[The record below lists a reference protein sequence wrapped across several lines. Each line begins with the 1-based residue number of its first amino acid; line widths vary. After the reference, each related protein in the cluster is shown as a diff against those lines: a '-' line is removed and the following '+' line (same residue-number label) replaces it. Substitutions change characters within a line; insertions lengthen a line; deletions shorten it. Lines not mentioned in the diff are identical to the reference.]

1 MSFLKRLFGGSTA
14 APSNVGQRT
23 DIAKG
28 FDSSM
33 LSVVEGWRFCA
44 TIQLRTPLRILKRD
58 REVSKGLAEPPE
70 ITRELWEG
78 IWLPVPRAL
87 DVLPA
92 FQGSTRSSD
101 IGPIPS
107 NGGDYLKFLLHIR
120 EIVEAPT
127 SVESRRSKLRGVDLP
142 PEWKSFS
149 ESHGGL
155 SAICD
160 YFFPPFTGSI
170 KGLQAQTLR
179 ALEAN
184 GWKTPQVI
192 ASLSNAELL
201 AVKGIGPSKIK
212 AIRIACDQ
220 AHDSSSEFLDSV
232 SR

>member
-23 DIAKG
+23 DIAMG

-33 LSVVEGWRFCA
+33 LSVVEGWRFSA
-44 TIQLRTPLRILKRD
+44 TIQLRTPLRILRRD
-58 REVSKGLAEPPE
+58 RELSSGPAKPLP
-70 ITRELWEG
+70 ITVEQWEG
-78 IWLPVPRAL
+78 AWVPVLRAL

-92 FQGSTRSSD
+92 FESSTRSSD
-101 IGPIPS
+101 IGPIPR
-107 NGGDYLKFLLHIR
+107 NGGDYLKFLIHIR

-127 SVESRRSKLRGVDLP
+127 SVESRRTKLGGVDLP
-142 PEWKSFS
+142 PEWNSFS
-149 ESHGGL
+149 EAHGGL
-155 SAICD
+155 GAICD
-160 YFFPPFTGSI
+160 YFFPPFISSI

-179 ALEAN
+179 ALEAK

-192 ASLSNAELL
+192 ASLSDAELL
-201 AVKGIGPSKIK
+201 AVKGIGPSKIQ